1 MQVGGECDG
10 WEYACFL
17 HSSYYRSPRLLSHN
31 SAVEPAVAGPP
42 SCLADCRLRICAG
55 GTFARIR
62 TTDPGQIHPGVHLWV
77 RYACKRAGVPGLL
90 RDWIGTGCRGRAT
103 TPQGMLERWQP
114 RLNPWQAFPAMN
126 AAVPKRLCARARNS
140 YGWSSTLFPH
150 WSGAVARTGRSI
162 TSVGAGR

>member
-62 TTDPGQIHPGVHLWV
+62 TTDLGKSTREYIFGSATRANALVCRVCCAIGSGQD
-77 RYACKRAGVPGLL
+77 AGGARPL
-90 RDWIGTGCRGRAT
+90 RR
-103 TPQGMLERWQP
+103 E
-114 RLNPWQAFPAMN
+114 
-126 AAVPKRLCARARNS
+126 
-140 YGWSSTLFPH
+140 
-150 WSGAVARTGRSI
+150 
-162 TSVGAGR
+162 